1 MTKKIKEFRKLSH
14 AKQSDALLHRA
25 YKIPTTEMATKRA
38 ARLCSGLLVGDSDRL
53 PLCLGDDHCGYL
65 SCPRCRLLETR
76 NFMYEVL
83 PIIEELGGKD
93 AWRAITIIPEFG
105 KTRMGELPK
114 GDFRGLR
121 NQVAAAIRATCP
133 EAVAAFCVDV
143 SIERTVGQQ
152 EFCRFH
158 VHGVIWTPDLQAID
172 QLHGR
177 FAWRDKSEGGCQRP
191 VKVERL
197 TDPAGWLAYSGK
209 PQFKLREQRPD
220 AAGDLKCVKKGIT
233 IAQELMFVRAF
244 SKFKAKHRFF
254 YIGMKK
260 T

>member
-1 MTKKIKEFRKLSH
+1 MPKKIKDFRKLSH
-14 AKQSDALLHRA
+14 AKQSDALWHMA

-38 ARLCSGLLVGDSDRL
+38 ARVCSALSGGDFERL

-83 PIIEELGGKD
+83 PIIEERGGKD
-93 AWRAITIIPEFG
+93 AWRALTIIPEFG
-105 KTRMGELPK
+105 KRSMEELLK
-114 GDFRGLR
+114 GDFRSFM
-121 NQVAAAIRATCP
+121 NQVAAGIRLSCP
-133 EAVAAFCVDV
+133 DAVAALCVDV
-143 SIERTVGQQ
+143 SIERRLGLQ
-152 EFCRFH
+152 EFCQVH
-158 VHGVIWTPDLQAID
+158 AHGVIWTPNPQALD

-177 FAWRDKSEGGCQRP
+177 FAWRDKSEGGCPRP
-191 VKVERL
+191 VKVNKL
-197 TDPAGWLAYSGK
+197 IGPAGWLGYSGK

-220 AAGDLKCVKKGIT
+220 AAGDIMCVKKGIT

-244 SKFKAKHRFF
+244 SRLKAKHRFF

>member
-1 MTKKIKEFRKLSH
+1 MTKKIKDFRKLSH
-14 AKQSDALLHRA
+14 AKQSDALWHRA

-38 ARLCSGLLVGDSDRL
+38 ARVCHALSGGDFERL

-83 PIIEELGGKD
+83 PIIEEREGKE
-93 AWRAITIIPEFG
+93 AWRALTIVPEFG
-105 KTRMGELPK
+105 KRSMEELAQ
-114 GDFRGLR
+114 GDFRGFM
-121 NQVAAAIRATCP
+121 NQVAAGIRTSCP
-133 EAVAAFCVDV
+133 DAVAALCVDV
-143 SIERTVGQQ
+143 NIERRLGQP
-152 EFCRFH
+152 EFCQLH
-158 VHGVIWTPDLQAID
+158 AHGVIRAPDPKTLD
-172 QLHGR
+172 DLHGR
-177 FAWRDKSEGGCQRP
+177 FSWQDKSEGGCQRP
-191 VKVERL
+191 VKVDKL

-233 IAQELMFVRAF
+233 IAQEVMFVRAF
-244 SKFKAKHRFF
+244 SRLKAKHRFF
-254 YIGMKK
+254 YIRMKK